1 MKRKRTI
8 ENKDKKRRKGRRE
21 NKNLKKDD
29 EKMEKERNILR

>member
-21 NKNLKKDD
+21 NKYGKKDD
-29 EKMEKERNILR
+29 E